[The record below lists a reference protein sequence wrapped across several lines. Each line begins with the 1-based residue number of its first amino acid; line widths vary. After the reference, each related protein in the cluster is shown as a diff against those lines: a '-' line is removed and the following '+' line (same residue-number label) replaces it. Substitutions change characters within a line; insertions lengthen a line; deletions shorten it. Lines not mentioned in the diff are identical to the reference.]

1 MESNA
6 AVSSLMPADDLLA
19 QLRQFATLG
28 WVGVAGAFSE
38 EEAAAMR
45 EVVWGALDETGL
57 RRDDPTTWRIER
69 PSHLQHLKSHP
80 ACRAVGSARTVEA
93 IDRMLDGQRWWIP
106 AGWGAFFVVF
116 PAARPWTVPADG
128 WHLDADYAGP
138 LSPPK
143 GHAPPAAHLGAAPRF
158 LLNKDLYL

>member
-57 RRDDPTTWRIER
+57 RRDDPTTWQIER

-138 LSPPK
+138 LPPK